1 MSWFEHFC
9 VSNQNV
15 KCTSYR
21 LYQMINGKI
30 CYLITYVEMIPAL
43 QTWNLL
49 MLVYIHPQLRVLKI
63 KIKFFMKKQC
73 SGKYVLFFFF
83 PSIFFIQGFL
93 IIHKFMVLLK
103 MTKIPCETS
112 LRNTTKPKYKNNWK
126 CATAETAILGTLS
139 IKDIISFS
147 KDV

>member
-1 MSWFEHFC
+1 
-9 VSNQNV
+9 
-15 KCTSYR
+15 
-21 LYQMINGKI
+21 MINGKI

-43 QTWNLL
+43 QTRNLL

-103 MTKIPCETS
+103 MKMRLWDFIKKYNKTKI
-112 LRNTTKPKYKNNWK
+112 
-126 CATAETAILGTLS
+126 
-139 IKDIISFS
+139 
-147 KDV
+147 